1 MSNIADVLEFVQDL
15 SVVSNGDGFDI
26 TLSDRQVESMKST
39 LRKAITTPGSG
50 KPSPVRVTN
59 MRRVLLPVAA
69 ELAWPYL
76 AMLVGGGVLVGL
88 LIGKTR

>member
-1 MSNIADVLEFVQDL
+1 MSNLSEVLDFVQDL
-15 SVVSNGDGFDI
+15 KIVSSGDGFDI
-26 TLSDRQVESMKST
+26 TLSDKQVESMKST
-39 LRKAITTPGSG
+39 LRKAITKPGSG

-76 AMLVGGGVLVGL
+76 AMLVGGGVLAGL